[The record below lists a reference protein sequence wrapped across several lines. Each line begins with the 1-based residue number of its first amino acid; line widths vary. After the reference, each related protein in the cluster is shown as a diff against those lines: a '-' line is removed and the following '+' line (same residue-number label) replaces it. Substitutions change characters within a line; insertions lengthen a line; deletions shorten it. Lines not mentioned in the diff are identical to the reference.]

1 MSEKYSKK
9 DIESYRKKVNKYY
22 EGIDKEDYEA
32 PIEMKYINENGETI
46 QESVAGKFTALNFV
60 YKLIDK
66 VPRPIYNFI
75 FNKKQATKF
84 IRVIEQYILK
94 TRRPNIQIY
103 DKSFPKKLKNSSE
116 LFLKQ
121 KY

>member
-9 DIESYRKKVNKYY
+9 DIESYRKKINKYY
-22 EGIDKEDYEA
+22 EGIDKEDYEN

-46 QESVAGKFTALNFV
+46 QESVEGKFTALNFV

-66 VPRPIYNFI
+66 VPRPMYNLI

-94 TRRPNIQIY
+94 TRRPNIQID
-103 DKSFPKKLKNSSE
+103 DKSFPNFKKTNGCCE
-116 LFLKQ
+116 
-121 KY
+121 